1 MVGLDVPHKYMNKQ
15 NKVGA
20 QHSSPSDRV
29 ETGAIISR
37 AISTAFLGR
46 RVRSNCG
53 VKPWVLLALTF
64 FLNFLTYLPIYL
76 FISQVYVKA
85 RDFFFPQH
93 QGLRAER
100 TWLYLLETRLPH
112 SIAEISEPDTQRIS
126 WGIRCPDGVS

>member
-1 MVGLDVPHKYMNKQ
+1 MPHKYMNKQ
-15 NKVGA
+15 DKVGA

-64 FLNFLTYLPIYL
+64 FLNFLTYLSIYL

-85 RDFFFPQH
+85 RDFFFPSTRDSELN
-93 QGLRAER
+93 GLGS
-100 TWLYLLETRLPH
+100 TYLRQDFP
-112 SIAEISEPDTQRIS
+112 IQ
-126 WGIRCPDGVS
+126 